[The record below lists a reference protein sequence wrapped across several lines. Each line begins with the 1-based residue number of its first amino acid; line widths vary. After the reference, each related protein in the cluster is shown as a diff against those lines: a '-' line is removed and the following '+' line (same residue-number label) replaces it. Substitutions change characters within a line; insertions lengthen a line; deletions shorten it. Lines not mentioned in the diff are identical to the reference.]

1 MEKKTQ
7 RTPFILVVTSTPD
20 EQEARHIVHV
30 LLEQR
35 LIAAGK
41 ILRDVESRYWW
52 QGKIEAAREYVVVLK
67 TRQDRFKEI
76 DETIHAIHSYSVP
89 ELIALPIVDGAP
101 SYLTWLKD
109 ATNPDRH

>member
-76 DETIHAIHSYSVP
+76 DETIHAIHSYRVP

-101 SYLTWLKD
+101 SYLTWLHD

>member
-1 MEKKTQ
+1 MENKTQ

-20 EQEARHIVHV
+20 EEEARHIVHV
-30 LLEQR
+30 LLEQK

-67 TRQDRFKEI
+67 TRQTHFKAI
-76 DETIHAIHSYSVP
+76 DETLHAIHSYHVP

-101 SYLTWLKD
+101 SYLAWLKE
-109 ATNPDRH
+109 ATQPERQ